1 MIRIKNFTF
10 NLFAE
15 NTLVLWDD
23 KTFECAIVDPGN
35 SNSEEEKML
44 EEFISSNKLK
54 MKYLVNTHCHIDH
67 ILGCRFVKEKYNP
80 VYLAPELDLS
90 LLKFAQKQAEAFDI
104 KMEDPPLPD
113 QFLNEEVY
121 ITLGDSVGKF
131 IFTPGHSP
139 GEFCIYFE
147 NEKLCITGDVLF
159 NEGIGRTDLWGG
171 DYKTLIDSIKSKLF
185 KLPDNVKIYPGHGE
199 TSTIGHEKLNNP
211 FLNNS

>member
-113 QFLNEEVY
+113 QFLNEEAY

-171 DYKTLIDSIKSKLF
+171 DYKTLIDSIKSKLLF
-185 KLPDNVKIYPGHGE
+185 NI
-199 TSTIGHEKLNNP
+199 LND
-211 FLNNS
+211 S

>member
-1 MIRIKNFTF
+1 MIKIKNFTF

-15 NTLVLWDD
+15 NTLVVWEDINLE
-23 KTFECAIVDPGN
+23 TAIVDPGN
-35 SNSEEEKML
+35 SNSTEENIL
-44 EEFISSNKLK
+44 EEFISKHNLK
-54 MKYLVNTHCHIDH
+54 VKYLINTHCHIDH

-80 VYLAPELDLS
+80 VYLAPELDLP
-90 LLKFAQKQAEAFDI
+90 LLKYAQKQADAFSI

-113 QFLNEEVY
+113 QFINEETQ
-121 ITLGDSVGKF
+121 IKIGDSLGKF

-171 DYKTLIDSIKSKLF
+171 DYNTLLDSIKSKLF
-185 KLPDNVKIYPGHGE
+185 KLPDEVKIYPGHGE

>member
-1 MIRIKNFTF
+1 MIKIKNFTF

-15 NTLVLWDD
+15 NTLVVWDD
-23 KTFECAIVDPGN
+23 KTLESAIVDPGS
-35 SNSEEEKML
+35 SNSAEEKIL
-44 EEFISSNKLK
+44 EEFISSKKLK
-54 MKYLVNTHCHIDH
+54 VKYLINTHCHIDH

-80 VYLAPELDLS
+80 VYLAPELDLP
-90 LLKFAQKQAEAFDI
+90 LLKNAQKQADAFDI

-113 QFLNEEVY
+113 QFINEET
-121 ITLGDSVGKF
+121 IIKLGDSVGKF

-171 DYKTLIDSIKSKLF
+171 DYKTLIDSIESKLF
-185 KLPDNVKIYPGHGE
+185 KLPDDVKIYPGHGE
-199 TSTIGHEKLNNP
+199 TSTIGHEKYNNP

>member
-113 QFLNEEVY
+113 QFLNEEAY

>member
-15 NTLVLWDD
+15 NTLVVWDD

-113 QFLNEEVY
+113 QFLNEEAY